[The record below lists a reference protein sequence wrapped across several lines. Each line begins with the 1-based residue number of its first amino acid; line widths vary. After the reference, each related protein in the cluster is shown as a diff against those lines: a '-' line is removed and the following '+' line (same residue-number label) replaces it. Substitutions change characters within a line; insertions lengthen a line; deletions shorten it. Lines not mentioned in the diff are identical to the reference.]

1 MHAYVSTTI
10 IILHQ
15 NYRIG
20 SCTCQVIGLLIDDHT
35 LRMGKHLKSILAVA
49 KTVMESSAIASGI
62 LQSGFSDECVLP
74 LWKEAYHSVAMME
87 RLLLRFPELYFEQ
100 NMEV

>member
-1 MHAYVSTTI
+1 V
-10 IILHQ
+10 
-15 NYRIG
+15 
-20 SCTCQVIGLLIDDHT
+20 
-35 LRMGKHLKSILAVA
+35 
-49 KTVMESSAIASGI
+49 ESSVIASGAI
-62 LQSGFSDECVLP
+62 QLGLSDEAILP